1 MHAPGPCRAEPR
13 VGGDHVGAVSAA
25 SEHHCSHGGV
35 LSDQRVRTV
44 LCRGWRWRTGGR
56 SGAWTRAVAC
66 AHACSATCAS
76 WPAGSASSS
85 TRRTLRAAPPAPP
98 NCHRSLSMARV
109 RTVRSAPAL
118 CCCSAA
124 ALPCRYPFVHPNE
137 DLNPR
142 PQCVPQQRANH
153 WGLAVLS
160 RSPLTHP
167 SPKVLRVRTLAQ
179 SRGLTVLSRSPPTL
193 TRADP
198 LSATTRTLIPFVP

>member
-13 VGGDHVGAVSAA
+13 VGGDHGEGAVSAA
-25 SEHHCSHGGV
+25 SEHEARMAGYLATSGYARYSAEGGA
-35 LSDQRVRTV
+35 
-44 LCRGWRWRTGGR
+44 GWRTGGR

-66 AHACSATCAS
+66 ARACSATCAS

-160 RSPLTHP
+160 RSLTHP

-179 SRGLTVLSRSPPTL
+179 SRGLTALSRTPL
-193 TRADP
+193 THP
-198 LSATTRTLIPFVP
+198 N